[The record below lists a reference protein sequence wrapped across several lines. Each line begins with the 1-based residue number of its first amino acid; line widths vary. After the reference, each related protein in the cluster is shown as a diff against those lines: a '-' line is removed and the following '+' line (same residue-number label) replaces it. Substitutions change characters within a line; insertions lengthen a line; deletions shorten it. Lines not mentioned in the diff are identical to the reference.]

1 MHRNVI
7 FADRDGDPVRD
18 VQEGHDLQ
26 ELQGAGRGDQAEAA
40 SLPLQRRQG
49 RVDPLRSHRLHQ
61 ELHQGGL

>member
-26 ELQGAGRGDQAEAA
+26 ELQGAGRGDQAETAA
-40 SLPLQRRQG
+40 VSLQRGER
-49 RVDPLRSHRLHQ
+49 
-61 ELHQGGL
+61 